1 MVSICT
7 YSWAPG
13 GLNDGAAAFN
23 DVEAVDWESNFS
35 VALFRK
41 AQARSL
47 AVEQQDP

>member
-35 VALFRK
+35 VALFSEG
-41 AQARSL
+41 AGSFFGC
-47 AVEQQDP
+47 